1 MLVLVGPS
9 GGGKSTVANLLS
21 RFWDVKQG
29 QVLVRGRDI
38 RDIPLSDLMDQI
50 SMVFQRVYL
59 FQDTVYNNIA
69 MGRTDATRE
78 EVYEAARKARC
89 YDFIMELP
97 DGFDTVIGEGGASL
111 SGGER
116 QRISIARCI
125 LKDAPI
131 VILDEAT
138 ASVDADNESYIQE
151 AITQLCRGKTLLVI
165 AHRLNTIRH
174 ADEILVIDRG
184 ASFRP
189 ATMTNLWRRRAFT
202 AASSP
207 PDPIPPVGAGKH
219 SEPNETERMAGRC
232 IPVILRSR
240 FFP

>member
-1 MLVLVGPS
+1 MLALVGPS

-29 QVLVRGRDI
+29 QILVRGSDI

-97 DGFDTVIGEGGASL
+97 TALTRSSAKVEPASPVE
-111 SGGER
+111 SGR
-116 QRISIARCI
+116 
-125 LKDAPI
+125 
-131 VILDEAT
+131 
-138 ASVDADNESYIQE
+138 ESP
-151 AITQLCRGKTLLVI
+151 L
-165 AHRLNTIRH
+165 
-174 ADEILVIDRG
+174 
-184 ASFRP
+184 P
-189 ATMTNLWRRRAFT
+189 
-202 AASSP
+202 AAS
-207 PDPIPPVGAGKH
+207 
-219 SEPNETERMAGRC
+219 
-232 IPVILRSR
+232 
-240 FFP
+240 

>member
-1 MLVLVGPS
+1 MMSLSPLEKNRMLALVGPS

-29 QVLVRGRDI
+29 QILVRGRDI

-97 DGFDTVIGEGGASL
+97 DGFDTVIGEGGS
-111 SGGER
+111 
-116 QRISIARCI
+116 Q
-125 LKDAPI
+125 PI
-131 VILDEAT
+131 
-138 ASVDADNESYIQE
+138 
-151 AITQLCRGKTLLVI
+151 
-165 AHRLNTIRH
+165 
-174 ADEILVIDRG
+174 
-184 ASFRP
+184 
-189 ATMTNLWRRRAFT
+189 RRRAT
-202 AASSP
+202 ANLHCSL
-207 PDPIPPVGAGKH
+207 H
-219 SEPNETERMAGRC
+219 SEGCSHRHSG
-232 IPVILRSR
+232 
-240 FFP
+240 